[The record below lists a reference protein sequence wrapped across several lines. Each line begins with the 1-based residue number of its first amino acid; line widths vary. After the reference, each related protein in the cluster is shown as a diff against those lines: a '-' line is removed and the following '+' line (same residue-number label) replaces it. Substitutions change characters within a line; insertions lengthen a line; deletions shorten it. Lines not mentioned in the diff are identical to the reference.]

1 MNPARRGYGVRS
13 NPAMNKTSI
22 RRTAQTLL
30 MLTIMFCGIHSPA
43 QTTASF
49 QIEGTVTRPD
59 DGCNQAVVVLCD
71 LQSGEPICRQTAQ
84 PFTLVMGTTND
95 SFAMD
100 WLQAI
105 PDAADH
111 FQFTNLS
118 AGNYIVVAQAWKGQT
133 QPTNLM
139 KFRGETIHLLGR
151 EEVIVPSDSARK
163 LKLTAPGTNT
173 IQFDQQFGNDDGF
186 LMLGTRP
193 QRGDPVLAWLGWG
206 TNFIRHLIGFNSMP
220 AGRTTVHGLPAETYA
235 SIFMPDDSPGF
246 GSTKLHFGETNAVN
260 MPIVASWSD
269 GYKIP
274 PTNLVWLVELLQ
286 TNRFKIDELLGIA
299 SKPKASVFEKERD
312 KARLLLPIWEKE
324 IVLPTGQK
332 TRVVDLLT
340 ALGYARLSGKSKN

>member
-1 MNPARRGYGVRS
+1 MKRTFV
-13 NPAMNKTSI
+13 KTFL
-22 RRTAQTLL
+22 AL
-30 MLTIMFCGIHSPA
+30 GILVLGINSPA
-43 QTTASF
+43 QTTAAF

-71 LQSGEPICRQTAQ
+71 LPSGEPLCRQTAQ

-105 PDAADH
+105 PDSAGH

-151 EEVIVPSDSARK
+151 EEVAVPSDSAHK

-220 AGRTTVHGLPAETYA
+220 RGRTTIHGLPAETYA

-246 GSTKLHFGETNAVN
+246 GSMRLHFGETNPVK

-269 GYKIP
+269 GYKTP

-286 TNRFKIDELLGIA
+286 TNRFKIDELLGIP